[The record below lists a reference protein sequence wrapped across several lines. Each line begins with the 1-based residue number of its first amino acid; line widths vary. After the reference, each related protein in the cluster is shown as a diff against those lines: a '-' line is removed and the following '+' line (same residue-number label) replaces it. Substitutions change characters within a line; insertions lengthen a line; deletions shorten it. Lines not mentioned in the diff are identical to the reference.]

1 MKGAWAMK
9 KISDACHRPSKMN
22 NGVLG
27 GFMSTRIPAA
37 ITTLLCILS
46 PAVNAYDKQLDAPA
60 IHEAY
65 ILGQRNDKST
75 GDFLANC
82 LSQITEPQN
91 DVHVAQIELLTPFAQ
106 VVDISRQRLAD
117 GYTEDQAIKDYKAHG
132 NTVKV
137 NVTLLLPSAYPKTA
151 ESKEVPTPAPA
162 TGPEKSAMRPENFW
176 QNFQF
181 NLKQS
186 GKTIPSRGISNQPI
200 HSTATNTA
208 PAVLTGENVWLEYD
222 VKDVAS
228 ELTDVEV
235 VTPQGKIIKATFD
248 LKKLR

>member
-1 MKGAWAMK
+1 MQNA
-9 KISDACHRPSKMN
+9 
-22 NGVLG
+22 VLV
-27 GFMSTRIPAA
+27 GFMRTKIPTAIVTVLCISSPAA
-37 ITTLLCILS
+37 I
-46 PAVNAYDKQLDAPA
+46 AYDKQLDPRA

-75 GDFLANC
+75 GDVLAPY
-82 LSQITEPQN
+82 LTEITEPQN
-91 DVHVAQIELLTPFAQ
+91 DVHIAQIELLTPYAQ
-106 VVDISRQRLAD
+106 IVDVCRQKASD
-117 GYTEDQAIKDYKAHG
+117 GYTEEQAIQDYKTHG

-137 NVTLLLPSAYPKTA
+137 NVTLMLPSAYPKTA
-151 ESKEVPTPAPA
+151 ASKQVPTPAPA
-162 TGPEKSAMRPENFW
+162 TGPEKSAIRPENFW

-181 NLKQS
+181 NLKQN

-228 ELTDVEV
+228 DLTTVEV
-235 VTPQGKIIKATFD
+235 TTPPGKVIKATFD

>member
-1 MKGAWAMK
+1 MKI
-9 KISDACHRPSKMN
+9 KIP
-22 NGVLG
+22 
-27 GFMSTRIPAA
+27 TA
-37 ITTLLCILS
+37 IVAILCIAS
-46 PAVNAYDKQLDAPA
+46 PAVNAYDKQLDAKA

-75 GDFLANC
+75 GDFLAPY
-82 LSQITEPQN
+82 LTEITEAQN
-91 DVHVAQIELLTPFAQ
+91 DVHIAQIELLTPDAQ
-106 VVDISRQRLAD
+106 IVDESRRKASD
-117 GYTEDQAIKDYKAHG
+117 GYTEEQANEYYKAHG

-137 NVTLLLPSAYPKTA
+137 NVAMMLPSAYPKSA
-151 ESKEVPTPAPA
+151 ESKQVPTPEPA
-162 TGPEKSAMRPENFW
+162 TGAQKSAISPENFW

-181 NLKQS
+181 NLKQN

-228 ELTDVEV
+228 DLTTMEV
-235 VTPQGKIIKATFD
+235 VTPDGKVIKASFD

>member
-1 MKGAWAMK
+1 
-9 KISDACHRPSKMN
+9 MN
-22 NGVLG
+22 KAVLG
-27 GFMSTRIPAA
+27 GFMRIRIPAA
-37 ITTLLCILS
+37 IATILCTLN
-46 PAVNAYDKQLDAPA
+46 PALNAYDKQLDSRA
-60 IHEAY
+60 IQEAY

-75 GDFLANC
+75 GDFLANY
-82 LSQITEPQN
+82 LTGITEPQS

-106 VVDISRQRLAD
+106 IVDISRQKSAD
-117 GYTEDQAIKDYKAHG
+117 GYTEDQAIQDYKAHG
-132 NTVKV
+132 NSVKV
-137 NVTLLLPSAYPKTA
+137 NVALLLPSAYPKTA
-151 ESKEVPTPAPA
+151 ESKEVSTPASA

-181 NLKQS
+181 SLKQN
-186 GKTIPSRGISNQPI
+186 GNTIPSRGISNQPI

-235 VTPQGKIIKATFD
+235 VTPQGKMIKATFD

>member
-1 MKGAWAMK
+1 MK
-9 KISDACHRPSKMN
+9 KTSDARRRPSKMQN
-22 NGVLG
+22 AVLG
-27 GFMSTRIPAA
+27 GFMSTKIFAAIVTALCVLGPAA
-37 ITTLLCILS
+37 
-46 PAVNAYDKQLDAPA
+46 NAYDKQLDVRA

-75 GDFLANC
+75 GDFLAPY
-82 LSQITEPQN
+82 LTQITEPQN
-91 DVHVAQIELLTPFAQ
+91 DVHIAQIELLTPFAQ
-106 VVDISRQRLAD
+106 IVDVCRQKSAD
-117 GYTEDQAIKDYKAHG
+117 RYTEEQANQEYKAHG

-137 NVTLLLPSAYPKTA
+137 NVTLMLPSAYPKAA

-162 TGPEKSAMRPENFW
+162 TGSEKNAMSPENFW

-181 NLKQS
+181 NLKQN

-200 HSTATNTA
+200 HSTATNNA

-222 VKDVAS
+222 VNDVAS
-228 ELTDVEV
+228 EPTTMEV
-235 VTPQGKIIKATFD
+235 VTPQGKVIKAAFD

>member
-1 MKGAWAMK
+1 MQNA
-9 KISDACHRPSKMN
+9 
-22 NGVLG
+22 VVG
-27 GFMSTRIPAA
+27 GFMRTRIPTALA
-37 ITTLLCILS
+37 TLLCVLS
-46 PAVNAYDKQLDAPA
+46 PAVNAYDTQLDSHA

-75 GDFLANC
+75 GDFLAPY
-82 LSQITEPQN
+82 LTETTEPQN
-91 DVHVAQIELLTPFAQ
+91 DVHIAQIELLTPYAQ
-106 VVDISRQRLAD
+106 IVDESRQKSAD
-117 GYTEDQAIKDYKAHG
+117 GFTEEQAIQDYKARG

-137 NVTLLLPSAYPKTA
+137 NVSLMLPSAYPKTA

-181 NLKQS
+181 NLKQD

-235 VTPQGKIIKATFD
+235 VTPQGKVIKATFD
-248 LKKLR
+248 LKKLH

>member
-1 MKGAWAMK
+1 MKNA
-9 KISDACHRPSKMN
+9 R
-22 NGVLG
+22 LG
-27 GFMSTRIPAA
+27 DIMRTRIIAA
-37 ITTLLCILS
+37 TATLLCILTTV
-46 PAVNAYDKQLDAPA
+46 ALAYDKQLDARA

-75 GDFLANC
+75 GDFLSNY
-82 LSQITEPQN
+82 LSQITETQT

-106 VVDISRQRLAD
+106 IVDISRQKSAD
-117 GYTEDQAIKDYKAHG
+117 GYTEAQAIQDYKAHE

-137 NVTLLLPSAYPKTA
+137 NVMLLLPSAYPKTA

-181 NLKQS
+181 NLKQN

-222 VKDVAS
+222 IKDVAS

-235 VTPQGKIIKATFD
+235 VTPQGKVIKASFD

>member
-1 MKGAWAMK
+1 M
-9 KISDACHRPSKMN
+9 R
-22 NGVLG
+22 
-27 GFMSTRIPAA
+27 TRIPTAMA
-37 ITTLLCILS
+37 IVLCVSLS
-46 PAVNAYDKQLDAPA
+46 PASNAYDKQLDSRA

-75 GDFLANC
+75 GDFLAPY
-82 LSQITEPQN
+82 LTQITEAQK
-91 DVHVAQIELLTPFAQ
+91 DVHIAEIELLTPFAQ
-106 VVDISRQRLAD
+106 IVDVSRQKSAD
-117 GYTEDQAIKDYKAHG
+117 GYTEEQAIEYYKNHG

-137 NVTLLLPSAYPKTA
+137 NVTMMLPSAYPKTA
-151 ESKEVPTPAPA
+151 ESREVPTSEPA
-162 TGPEKSAMRPENFW
+162 TGAQKSALRPENFW

-181 NLKQS
+181 NLKQN

-200 HSTATNTA
+200 YSTATNTA

-228 ELTDVEV
+228 ELTTMEV
-235 VTPQGKIIKATFD
+235 VTPEGEVIKTTFD

>member
-1 MKGAWAMK
+1 
-9 KISDACHRPSKMN
+9 
-22 NGVLG
+22 
-27 GFMSTRIPAA
+27 MSARIPTAMA
-37 ITTLLCILS
+37 IILYVGLS
-46 PAVNAYDKQLDAPA
+46 PASNAYEKQLDSRA

-75 GDFLANC
+75 GDFLAPY
-82 LSQITEPQN
+82 LTQITEVQK
-91 DVHVAQIELLTPFAQ
+91 DVHIAEIELLTPFAQ
-106 VVDISRQRLAD
+106 IVDVSRQKAAD
-117 GYTEDQAIKDYKAHG
+117 GFTEEQAIEYYKTHG

-137 NVTLLLPSAYPKTA
+137 NVTMMLPSAYPKTA

-162 TGPEKSAMRPENFW
+162 TGAQKSALRPENFW

-181 NLKQS
+181 NLKQN
-186 GKTIPSRGISNQPI
+186 GKTIPSLAISNQPI
-200 HSTATNTA
+200 YSTATNTA

-228 ELTDVEV
+228 ELTTMEV
-235 VTPQGKIIKATFD
+235 VTPEGQVIKATFD

>member
-1 MKGAWAMK
+1 MKIR
-9 KISDACHRPSKMN
+9 ISIAIAT
-22 NGVLG
+22 VL
-27 GFMSTRIPAA
+27 
-37 ITTLLCILS
+37 CVLS
-46 PAVNAYDKQLDAPA
+46 PASDAYDKQLDSRA

-75 GDFLANC
+75 GDFLSPC
-82 LSQITEPQN
+82 LTQITEPQN
-91 DVHVAQIELLTPFAQ
+91 DVHIAQIELLTPYTQ
-106 VVDISRQRLAD
+106 IVDISRQKSAD
-117 GYTEDQAIKDYKAHG
+117 GYSEEQATQDYKAHG

-137 NVTLLLPSAYPKTA
+137 NVTLMLPSAYPKTA
-151 ESKEVPTPAPA
+151 ESKEVPTPEPA
-162 TGPEKSAMRPENFW
+162 TGPQKSAIRPENFW

-181 NLKQS
+181 NLKQN

-228 ELTDVEV
+228 EVTTMEV
-235 VTPQGKIIKATFD
+235 VTPEGKVIKATFD